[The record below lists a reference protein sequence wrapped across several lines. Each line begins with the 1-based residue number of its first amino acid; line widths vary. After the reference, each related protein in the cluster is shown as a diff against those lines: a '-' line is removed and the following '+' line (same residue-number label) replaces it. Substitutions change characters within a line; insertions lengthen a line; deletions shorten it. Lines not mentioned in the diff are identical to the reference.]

1 MKKLLLS
8 VIICLSCMA
17 GITQPYDPSKVNKK
31 AIPLYEQ
38 ALERAGDGHLPQA
51 AGLLL
56 KCIELDARYADAY
69 LSLAGV
75 YGQMKN
81 YRVSTDYYEKAFAI
95 DTAYTMDYKLPYSI
109 NLAGDGQ
116 FEKALAAINEL
127 LDKKPPRN
135 PNSLKAA
142 QYRKRSYEFAVE
154 YARRHA
160 NDNYVF
166 APQNAGPEINTA
178 QSEYFPS
185 LTIDSKE
192 LIFTRVVNDRNEDFY
207 SSVQQDDKWQP
218 ARPLSGGIN
227 TVMNEGAQTISQD
240 GQWVIF
246 TACTRPDGFGSCD
259 LYISYLDDRGWS
271 EASNLGGTIN
281 SQQWESQPSLS
292 PDKKDLYF
300 ASRRPGG
307 YGGAD
312 IYVSHLQPNGKWST
326 PENLGPQ
333 INTSGDDQCPFIHA
347 DNQTL
352 YFTSNGWPGYGDD
365 DLFYVRKGPG
375 GDWSTPENL
384 GYPINTINK
393 EGTLFVTT
401 DGNTAWYASDR
412 ADSRGGWDIYHFE
425 LRESVKPLRT
435 LWVRGRV
442 YDKKTEKG
450 LPSGIELIDLSS
462 GKPVST
468 LQTDEKGQYLV
479 TLPIGKDY
487 AFNVNRKNY
496 LFYSDNFMLSR
507 EAPDSTY
514 EKNIALQPLEANA
527 SVVLNNIF
535 FDLNKFELKPESKA
549 ELDKVVLL
557 LQENPTLKI
566 EISGHTDNIGKPAD
580 NQVLSNNR
588 AKAVVS
594 YLINSRIAANRL
606 TYKGYGEKQPI
617 DDNNTENGRA
627 KNRRTEL
634 KVLSL

>member
-1 MKKLLLS
+1 MKTRMLLSFLLLIS
-8 VIICLSCMA
+8 VCA
-17 GITQPYDPSKVNKK
+17 YAQPYDPSKVNKK

-81 YRVSTDYYEKAFAI
+81 YRASTDYYEKAFAI

-218 ARPLSGGIN
+218 ARPLNGGIN

-326 PENLGPQ
+326 PK
-333 INTSGDDQCPFIHA
+333 I
-347 DNQTL
+347 
-352 YFTSNGWPGYGDD
+352 W
-365 DLFYVRKGPG
+365 VRK
-375 GDWSTPENL
+375 SIQVAMTSAL
-384 GYPINTINK
+384 SFMPIIRHSILLPMA
-393 EGTLFVTT
+393 GLVTEMMT
-401 DGNTAWYASDR
+401 CFTY
-412 ADSRGGWDIYHFE
+412 
-425 LRESVKPLRT
+425 V
-435 LWVRGRV
+435 
-442 YDKKTEKG
+442 KG
-450 LPSGIELIDLSS
+450 LAATGAPRKIWAILLIRLIRKEPSL
-462 GKPVST
+462 
-468 LQTDEKGQYLV
+468 
-479 TLPIGKDY
+479 
-487 AFNVNRKNY
+487 
-496 LFYSDNFMLSR
+496 
-507 EAPDSTY
+507 
-514 EKNIALQPLEANA
+514 
-527 SVVLNNIF
+527 
-535 FDLNKFELKPESKA
+535 
-549 ELDKVVLL
+549 
-557 LQENPTLKI
+557 
-566 EISGHTDNIGKPAD
+566 
-580 NQVLSNNR
+580 
-588 AKAVVS
+588 
-594 YLINSRIAANRL
+594 
-606 TYKGYGEKQPI
+606 
-617 DDNNTENGRA
+617 
-627 KNRRTEL
+627 
-634 KVLSL
+634 

>member
-1 MKKLLLS
+1 
-8 VIICLSCMA
+8 
-17 GITQPYDPSKVNKK
+17 
-31 AIPLYEQ
+31 
-38 ALERAGDGHLPQA
+38 
-51 AGLLL
+51 
-56 KCIELDARYADAY
+56 
-69 LSLAGV
+69 
-75 YGQMKN
+75 
-81 YRVSTDYYEKAFAI
+81 
-95 DTAYTMDYKLPYSI
+95 MDYKLPYSI
-109 NLAGDGQ
+109 NLAGNGR
-116 FEKALAAINEL
+116 FEKALEAINEL

-142 QYRKRSYEFAVE
+142 QYRKRSYEFAIE
-154 YARRHA
+154 YARKHVT
-160 NDNYVF
+160 DNYVF

-192 LIFTRVVNDRNEDFY
+192 LIFTRVINDRNEDFY
-207 SSVQQDDKWQP
+207 SSVQQDDKWQT
-218 ARPLSGGIN
+218 ARPLTGGIN

-246 TACTRPDGFGSCD
+246 TACNRPDGFGSCD

-281 SQQWESQPSLS
+281 SPQWESQPSLS

-412 ADSRGGWDIYHFE
+412 ADSRGGWDIYYFE

-442 YDKKTEKG
+442 YDKKTGKG

-514 EKNIALQPLEANA
+514 EKDIALQPLEANA

-634 KVLSL
+634 KVVSL